1 MKASFLR
8 KAIAPLFA
16 LSAITVP
23 TASQAESGL
32 NYNDL
37 VHCAAFNQVVAGV
50 LGLDGGEVKNKDQ
63 IDQFNGYSVS
73 LMVIAA
79 VSADK
84 DAKQVGAE
92 VSTESDKII
101 EILGDSAKSDGY
113 IEENMSTCVN
123 MGKAAV
129 EVVEEATKD
138 K

>member
-1 MKASFLR
+1 MKTGFLR

-16 LSAITVP
+16 LSALTVP
-23 TASQAESGL
+23 TTSHAAGDL

-50 LGLDGGEVKNKDQ
+50 LGLDGGDVKNKDQ
-63 IDQFNGYSVS
+63 IDQFNNYSVS

-84 DAKQVGAE
+84 DAKAVGAD
-92 VSTESDKII
+92 VSAESDKII
-101 EILGDSAKSDGY
+101 DALGDSAKSDSY
-113 IEENMSTCVN
+113 IDDNMNTCVT

-129 EVVEEATKD
+129 QVVDEATKD